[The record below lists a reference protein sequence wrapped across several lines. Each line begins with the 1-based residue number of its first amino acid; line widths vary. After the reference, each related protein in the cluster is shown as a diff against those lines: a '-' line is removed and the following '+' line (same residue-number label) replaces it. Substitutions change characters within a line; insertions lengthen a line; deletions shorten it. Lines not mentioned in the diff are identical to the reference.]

1 MKKDVLMSIS
11 GLQYEIDK
19 EEAVEVVSNGEYYN
33 KNGKHYI
40 LYQEIAEDVGDISNC
55 TLKISEKQIDIIKKG
70 ASNVHMTFSENENSM
85 TIYQTPFG
93 ELQVGIHTTH
103 LSVLEEEDKISVN
116 IKYALD
122 VNYAHVSDCEIA
134 IKITSKKQSSYN

>member
-40 LYQEIAEDVGDISNC
+40 LYQEIAEDVDDISNC

-122 VNYAHVSDCEIA
+122 VNYAHVSDCEIT

>member
-19 EEAVEVVSNGEYYN
+19 EETVEVVSSGEYFY

-40 LYQEIAEDVGDISNC
+40 LYQEISEDVEDISNC
-55 TLKISEKQIDIIKKG
+55 TLKISEKQVDIIKKG
-70 ASNVHMTFSENENSM
+70 ASNVHMSFSENENSM

-93 ELQVGIHTTH
+93 ELQVGIHTTY
-103 LSVLEEEDKISVN
+103 LSVAQEEDKISVN

-122 VNYAHVSDCEIA
+122 VNYAHVSDCEII
-134 IKITSKKQSSYN
+134 IKISSKKQASY